1 MIQLTEEEKKSHRK
15 QTFCNICQTEFS
27 YNDKNCY
34 EVKDHCHY
42 TRKYMSAAHNIFNLR
57 KYQNKFLW
65 YFIMALITTTIS

>member
-1 MIQLTEEEKKSHRK
+1 MYEKQIKQATKIINSEKKMIQLTEEEKKSHSK

-42 TRKYMSAAHNIFNLR
+42 TRKYRSAAHNIFNLR
-57 KYQNKFLW
+57 
-65 YFIMALITTTIS
+65 

>member
-15 QTFCNICQTEFS
+15 QTFCSICQTEFS

-42 TRKYMSAAHNIFNLR
+42 TRKYRSAAHNIFNLR
-57 KYQNKFLW
+57 
-65 YFIMALITTTIS
+65 

>member
-1 MIQLTEEEKKSHRK
+1 MYEKQIKQATKIINSEKKMIQLTEEEKKSYSK

-42 TRKYMSAAHNIFNLR
+42 TRKYRSAAHNIFNLR
-57 KYQNKFLW
+57 
-65 YFIMALITTTIS
+65 

>member
-1 MIQLTEEEKKSHRK
+1 MYEKQIKQATKIINSEKKMIQLTEEEKKSHRK

-42 TRKYMSAAHNIFNLR
+42 TRKYRSAAHNIFNLR
-57 KYQNKFLW
+57 
-65 YFIMALITTTIS
+65 

>member
-1 MIQLTEEEKKSHRK
+1 MYEKRIKQATKIINSEKKMIQLTEEEKKSHRK

-42 TRKYMSAAHNIFNLR
+42 TRKYRSAAHNIFNLR
-57 KYQNKFLW
+57 
-65 YFIMALITTTIS
+65 

>member
-27 YNDKNCY
+27 YNDKNCC

-57 KYQNKFLW
+57 
-65 YFIMALITTTIS
+65 

>member
-1 MIQLTEEEKKSHRK
+1 MYEKRIKQATKIINSEKKMIQLTEEEKKSHRK
-15 QTFCNICQTEFS
+15 QTFCSICQTEFS

-57 KYQNKFLW
+57 
-65 YFIMALITTTIS
+65 